1 MYSFDDK
8 NNGNLNGAVHSQLL
22 NKKLEWEKVE
32 LNAVYSKD
40 VELLDRLLGEAGI
53 PPQAFLLLK
62 GVNFDEDSTPAV
74 YTWEYVDTNILK
86 YSQIRKRILHYEKV
100 T

>member
-1 MYSFDDK
+1 MYRASR
-8 NNGNLNGAVHSQLL
+8 
-22 NKKLEWEKVE
+22 KKLEWEKVE

-53 PPQAFLLLK
+53 PPKAFLLLK

-86 YSQIRKRILHYEKV
+86 YSQIRKSILHYAKV